1 MDLDSLLTGESF
13 FSTEGGYMPK
23 RNFLAALAAAS
34 LLVGVN
40 CATHKEVK
48 VEQEGSATVMKETG
62 PGPNVKT
69 TVVTGVVTKYEPGNE
84 LEIRPADGNMHDFD
98 LEDNVQINGA
108 IVVGQPVTVTYT
120 EVNGKKRASIIAVG
134 AATP

>member
-1 MDLDSLLTGESF
+1 MA
-13 FSTEGGYMPK
+13 K

-34 LLVGVN
+34 LLVGVH

-48 VEQEGSATVMKETG
+48 VEQEGSTTTMKQTG
-62 PGPNVKT
+62 PGENVKT

-98 LEDNVQINGA
+98 LEDDVKIDGM
-108 IVVGQPVTVTYT
+108 IIVGQPATVTYT
-120 EVNGKKRASIIAVG
+120 DVGGKKHVTIIASG
-134 AATP
+134 AAPSGVAP

>member
-1 MDLDSLLTGESF
+1 MLSSWKRVFLF
-13 FSTEGGYMPK
+13 QGGIMPK

-48 VEQEGSATVMKETG
+48 VEQEGSATTMKETG

-84 LEIRPADGNMHDFD
+84 LELRPADGNMHDFD
-98 LEDNVQINGA
+98 LEDSVQVNGT
-108 IVVGQPVTVTYT
+108 IVVGQPATVTYT
-120 EVNGKKRASIIAVG
+120 EENGKKRVTIIAAG
-134 AATP
+134 AVTP

>member
-1 MDLDSLLTGESF
+1 MA
-13 FSTEGGYMPK
+13 K

-84 LEIRPADGNMHDFD
+84 LEIRPADGDMHDFD
-98 LEDNVQINGA
+98 LEGNVQITGA
-108 IVVGQPVTVTYT
+108 IAVGQPVTVTYT

>member
-1 MDLDSLLTGESF
+1 MA
-13 FSTEGGYMPK
+13 K

-48 VEQEGSATVMKETG
+48 MEQEGSATEMKTTG
-62 PGPNVKT
+62 PGENVKT

-98 LEDNVQINGA
+98 LEDTVQVNGT

-120 EVNGKKRASIIAVG
+120 ESGGKKHVTIIAAG

>member
-1 MDLDSLLTGESF
+1 MA
-13 FSTEGGYMPK
+13 K
-23 RNFLAALAAAS
+23 RNFLAALTAAS

-48 VEQEGSATVMKETG
+48 VEQEGSTTTMKETG
-62 PGPNVKT
+62 PGPKVKT

-98 LEDNVQINGA
+98 LEDNVQITGA
-108 IVVGQPVTVTYT
+108 IAVGQPVTVTYT

>member
-1 MDLDSLLTGESF
+1 MA
-13 FSTEGGYMPK
+13 K
-23 RNFLAALAAAS
+23 RNFLAAVAAAS
-34 LLVGVN
+34 LLAGVH

-48 VEQEGSATVMKETG
+48 IEQEGSTTVMKETG
-62 PGPNVKT
+62 PGGNVKT

-120 EVNGKKRASIIAVG
+120 ESGGKKHVTIIAAG

>member
-1 MDLDSLLTGESF
+1 MA
-13 FSTEGGYMPK
+13 K

-34 LLVGVN
+34 LLAGAH
-40 CATHKEVK
+40 CATQKEVK
-48 VEQEGSATVMKETG
+48 IEQEGSATVTKETG
-62 PGPNVKT
+62 PGENVKT

-84 LEIRPADGNMHDFD
+84 LEIRPADGNMQDFV
-98 LEDNVQINGA
+98 LEDSVQVNGA

-120 EVNGKKRASIIAVG
+120 EVGGKKHVTIIAAG

>member
-1 MDLDSLLTGESF
+1 MS
-13 FSTEGGYMPK
+13 K
-23 RNFLAALAAAS
+23 RNVLAALAAAS

-48 VEQEGSATVMKETG
+48 VEQEGSATTMKETG
-62 PGPNVKT
+62 PGENIKT

-84 LEIRPADGNMHDFD
+84 LEIRPADGNMHDFV
-98 LEDNVQINGA
+98 LEDSVQISGM

-120 EVNGKKRASIIAVG
+120 DMGGKKHATIISAVPSP
-134 AATP
+134 TP

>member
-1 MDLDSLLTGESF
+1 MAN
-13 FSTEGGYMPK
+13 
-23 RNFLAALAAAS
+23 RNVLAALTAAS

-48 VEQEGSATVMKETG
+48 VEQEGSTTTMKETG
-62 PGPNVKT
+62 PGENVKT
-69 TVVTGVVTKYEPGNE
+69 ETVTGVVTKYVPGQE

-98 LEDNVQINGA
+98 LEDSVRVDGA

-120 EVNGKKRASIIAVG
+120 DMGGKKHATIVSAVP
-134 AATP
+134 APTP